1 MENQETKKENISPD
15 KYREI
20 LKGLNMESI
29 YLLTSKSS
37 VDKKSIASGLRISF
51 RDEASF
57 EKKEDKIVEITH
69 KYRLEATNR
78 KLKKKVLNI
87 ECAFCLIYS
96 FGEEFS
102 ADFFEVFKDINL
114 PLNTWPFFRE
124 FVFNITSRM
133 NIPPLTLPL
142 LKR

>member
-1 MENQETKKENISPD
+1 MENQETKKESISPD

-20 LKGLNMESI
+20 LNGLNLESI
-29 YLLTSKSS
+29 YLSTSKSS

-69 KYRLEATNR
+69 KYRLEATNK

-87 ECAFCLIYS
+87 ECAFCLNYS
-96 FGEEFS
+96 FEEDFT
-102 ADFFEVFKDINL
+102 ADFFEVFKDNNL

-124 FVFNITSRM
+124 FVFNMTSRM

-142 LKR
+142 LKK